1 MMDAADREPIYVTTL
16 GAGARDVL
24 AVHCTMAQSGAWK
37 GVARGLDDVA
47 RLTVFDVP
55 GHGRSADWDGQ
66 GDFLQSVAEIG
77 LGLLDRPMDLVG
89 HSFGAVVALQIAL
102 SAPEQVRTLTLI
114 EPVLMCAAIET
125 EQLAVHDAEAM
136 PLREFME
143 AGDPESAARHFN
155 AMWSG
160 DGAPEWSELPAPV
173 RAGMIRAIPLVLAC
187 DTALYMDVLGIT
199 APGRLEG
206 LRCPVQL
213 IRGGETHVVIGAI
226 NDALAARIPGAEN
239 KVIPDAGHMVP
250 ITHAAQTAKE
260 IRAFFDRHP
269 V

>member
-1 MMDAADREPIYVTTL
+1 MTDAAGREPIYVTTF
-16 GAGARDVL
+16 GSGARDVL

-47 RLTVFDVP
+47 RMTAFDLP
-55 GHGRSADWDGQ
+55 GHGRSVDWDGQ
-66 GDFLQSVAEIG
+66 GDFLDSVAGIG
-77 LGLLDRPMDLVG
+77 RGLLDRPMDLVG

-102 SAPEQVRTLTLI
+102 SAPDLVRTLTLI
-114 EPVLMCAAIET
+114 EPVLMCAAAGT
-125 EQLAVHDAEAM
+125 EALAVHDAEAM
-136 PLREFME
+136 PLRVFME

-160 DGAPEWSELPAPV
+160 EGAPDWSTLPAPV

-187 DTALYMDVLGIT
+187 DSALYRDVLGIT
-199 APGRLEG
+199 ADGRLEG
-206 LRCPVQL
+206 LTCPVQL

-226 NDALAARIPGAEN
+226 NDALAVRIPGSEN
-239 KVIPDAGHMVP
+239 KVIPSAGHMVP
-250 ITHAAQTAKE
+250 ITHAAQTAEE
-260 IRAFFDRHP
+260 IRAFFERHP